1 MGLYYEDFSVGD
13 AVETPA
19 RTVTETDVVNFA
31 GLSGD
36 YNPLHTDAAFAA
48 ADKAIA
54 KTEASFTKQID
65 EQRKS
70 IDALTTDLTKQ
81 GWQVRK
87 AKLDGGCYE
96 VYGTTPQGDRV
107 EAYFDPVSYEKLLVS
122 RRGQVLYKKP

>member
-1 MGLYYEDFSVGD
+1 MTLRFTLTALLLVT
-13 AVETPA
+13 ATPA
-19 RTVTETDVVNFA
+19 FA
-31 GLSGD
+31 SGKM
-36 YNPLHTDAAFAA
+36 TCAA
-48 ADKAIA
+48 
-54 KTEASFTKQID
+54 TP

-107 EAYFDPVSYEKLLVS
+107 EAYFDPVSFDKLLVS
-122 RRGQVLYKKP
+122 RRGAVLYKKP